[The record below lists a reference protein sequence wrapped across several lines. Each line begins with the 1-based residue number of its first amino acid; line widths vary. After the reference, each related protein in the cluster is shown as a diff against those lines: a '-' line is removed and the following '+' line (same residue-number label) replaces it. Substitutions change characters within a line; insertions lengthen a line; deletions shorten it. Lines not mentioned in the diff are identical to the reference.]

1 MRETLIGG
9 VASVSVPV
17 AAALAV
23 GRMRT
28 SKTIR
33 LREAVNPIDQRSAR
47 RTGRIAAEPKMLSP
61 FRRALISSGQRCAW
75 YASICI
81 GDGAELILLRHALG
95 GERFK
100 RREKCAQ
107 QSNPSARL
115 AGKRLLFRRRLGLLV
130 SQAAR
135 GAHQD
140 IESAMGVPAGLELAA
155 PRIGE

>member
-47 RTGRIAAEPKMLSP
+47 RTGRIAAEPNMLSP
-61 FRRALISSGQRCAW
+61 FRRALFSSGQRCTW
-75 YASICI
+75 NASICI
-81 GDGAELILLRHALG
+81 GDGAELIGLRHALA
-95 GERFK
+95 GE
-100 RREKCAQ
+100 
-107 QSNPSARL
+107 
-115 AGKRLLFRRRLGLLV
+115 
-130 SQAAR
+130 
-135 GAHQD
+135 
-140 IESAMGVPAGLELAA
+140 
-155 PRIGE
+155 RIGEEAGETRAAKQSLGTSCRQCP